1 MKNLEER
8 INDDFITAMKSR
20 DVNKKTLLG
29 VIKGEIQNEKGRGV
43 EITDDV
49 VVNIL
54 RKMEKSLLITNTE
67 ESLAELEFIKNY
79 LPALMSEEQISEI
92 IRNYKA
98 NSLTNIGQI
107 MGEFNKNFKGLADNK
122 LVSKIANQILSE

>member
-20 DVNKKTLLG
+20 DAKKKTLLG

-98 NSLTNIGQI
+98 NGLTNIGQI

-122 LVSKIANQILSE
+122 LVSKIANQTLSE